1 MSKPDLKSITQ
12 IISSF
17 KEPFQHK
24 DAYKLGLIENAW
36 IEILGEQ
43 AYQKVRKF
51 SIKNGTLYVSCDSNS
66 LRHELSMQKKR
77 LLHAL
82 NEKID
87 QEIVISKI
95 ILN

>member
-1 MSKPDLKSITQ
+1 MLRPDLKSIAEV
-12 IISSF
+12 ISSI

-24 DAYKLGLIENAW
+24 NSYKLGLIENAW

-51 SIKNGTLYVSCDSNS
+51 SIKKETLYVSCDSNS

-77 LLHAL
+77 LLNAL

-87 QEIVISKI
+87 QEIVISEI